1 MIETLLIAAAE
12 PAMTAI
18 DAERAF
24 AADAQKM
31 GQWTAFRSRTLEV
44 ALWNGSDWET
54 VIKDSIK
61 AE

>member
-1 MIETLLIAAAE
+1 MIEVLLIAAF
-12 PAMTAI
+12 PP
-18 DAERAF
+18 D
-24 AADAQKM
+24 
-31 GQWTAFRSRTLEV
+31 GSRTFEV